1 MSRDSRNL
9 GPPGKMETG
18 DPLAG
23 TERKEVRAKNIGM
36 MECCALGKW
45 ENAVLTAFFLT
56 KNSKLFVNERSPF
69 ILKFRAYIP
78 F

>member
-23 TERKEVRAKNIGM
+23 TERKEARAKNIGM
-36 MECCALGKW
+36 MECCILACG
-45 ENAVLTAFFLT
+45 
-56 KNSKLFVNERSPF
+56 SEREMGECCIDS
-69 ILKFRAYIP
+69 ILLDKEFKIIRKREKSLHIKI
-78 F
+78 